1 MKKIL
6 LGITFVVILL
16 MAGICGWFLNRKFDG
31 SNKKEVGT
39 IVLKCEDQTY
49 QTVPDGTY
57 DLRSEDGLVMSATA
71 DTAGMITF
79 KNVSIGSYKIVST
92 SIPEGYEL
100 PYPETEIDLQA
111 GEKVSITKTYKRM
124 VPRLVLTVEDQDG
137 NPIKDA
143 KIELYD
149 EEEYILNT
157 GYTNQEGLYTFNFDT
172 TGTYY
177 MQQLETPDGYV
188 KDDTLYRLTLDDDEN
203 FTFRTTIVN
212 QYEPGEE
219 SLSA

>member
-1 MKKIL
+1 
-6 LGITFVVILL
+6 
-16 MAGICGWFLNRKFDG
+16 
-31 SNKKEVGT
+31 
-39 IVLKCEDQTY
+39 
-49 QTVPDGTY
+49 
-57 DLRSEDGLVMSATA
+57 
-71 DTAGMITF
+71 
-79 KNVSIGSYKIVST
+79 
-92 SIPEGYEL
+92 
-100 PYPETEIDLQA
+100 
-111 GEKVSITKTYKRM
+111 M

-188 KDDTLYRLTLDDDEN
+188 KDDTLYRLILDDDEN